1 MGNAI
6 TNGCNCKCTQ
16 EQFKDENEIIKS
28 NSNCKNSKNKKYK
41 GKEIYSNIYRN
52 NNGKDEKEND
62 ISNNKRQNEEMFYD
76 LDEPII
82 ENLNYDPYNINQKN
96 NNYNLSN
103 KSNDN
108 SNNISKQNNN
118 LNNNSKSTTNYNSI
132 YNSNYNNTN
141 PNYNPNN
148 NNNQNYNSN
157 FNNNDNNNIYDNTN
171 FKNNN
176 NNAHHNENYNSIINK
191 DEYFNSLNH
200 DNENNFSNYE
210 KDDNYYN
217 INDNE
222 NYNNANHINNN
233 NYNHNIINNR
243 NEDKINSEIDNETY
257 IPNSLNNNNKP
268 IKKSTLKLF
277 NISLNKSSIQNNNKN
292 SKKKII
298 IPNHNRSKSQ
308 INLNESYQLNHSIII
323 NGIYK
328 LNDIFINQ
336 INKHNNKINII
347 WKNIDITSIISKH
360 KVNSINL
367 DEIMFNGF
375 INRLII
381 SNLFKN
387 NSMNIQKFCIITK
400 QDFIIFQNK
409 ENFLLMKNP
418 QRKISLNEIEN
429 CGRLDFS
436 LLKIHYLY
444 GFYYMYL
451 NMKDEFNQ
459 EYNDDDDEVYKIVK
473 KEQNGKFYIL
483 FSKEEKI
490 VNQWV
495 CVINFF
501 MNMYKQ

>member
-176 NNAHHNENYNSIINK
+176 SNAHHNENYNSIINK

-210 KDDNYYN
+210 KDDYYN

-243 NEDKINSEIDNETY
+243 NEDKINSEIDNEIY

>member
-1 MGNAI
+1 MGSAI

-28 NSNCKNSKNKKYK
+28 NSNFKNLQKKNHK
-41 GKEIYSNIYRN
+41 GKEIYTTIYRN
-52 NNGKDEKEND
+52 KINSGKDEEDYD
-62 ISNNKRQNEEMFYD
+62 IYINKKQNEEVFYD
-76 LDEPII
+76 LDEPAI
-82 ENLNYDPYNINQKN
+82 ETFNYEPYNINQQN
-96 NNYNLSN
+96 NNCNISY

-108 SNNISKQNNN
+108 SNNNSKHNNN
-118 LNNNSKSTTNYNSI
+118 PNNNSKSTTNYNSI
-132 YNSNYNNTN
+132 YNTN
-141 PNYNPNN
+141 PNCFSNNN
-148 NNNQNYNSN
+148 NNNQYNNPNY
-157 FNNNDNNNIYDNTN
+157 NNNDNNQIDENINI
-171 FKNNN
+171 KNNN
-176 NNAHHNENYNSIINK
+176 NNKENYNSINNK
-191 DEYFNSLNH
+191 FDYFNSIN
-200 DNENNFSNYE
+200 NYNVNNFSNYE
-210 KDDNYYN
+210 NDDNYYN
-217 INDNE
+217 INDDE

-233 NYNHNIINNR
+233 NYNHSIINHK
-243 NEDKINSEIDNETY
+243 NEDKINIVIDNEKY
-257 IPNSLNNNNKP
+257 VPNPLNNNNKL

-277 NISLNKSSIQNNNKN
+277 NISFNKSSIQITNKN
-292 SKKKII
+292 SKRKII
-298 IPNHNRSKSQ
+298 PKHNHSKSQ
-308 INLNESYQLNHSIII
+308 TNLNENSQLNHTIII

-336 INKHNNKINII
+336 INKYDNKINTI
-347 WKNIDITSIISKH
+347 WKNIDITSIISKN
-360 KVNSINL
+360 KLNSINI

-375 INRLII
+375 MKRLII

-387 NSMNIQKFCIITK
+387 NSMNIQKFCILTK

-418 QRKISLNEIEN
+418 QRKINLSEIEN

-444 GFYYMYL
+444 GFYYMYI
-451 NMKDEFNQ
+451 NMKDEFSE

-495 CVINFF
+495 CFINFF

>member
-1 MGNAI
+1 
-6 TNGCNCKCTQ
+6 
-16 EQFKDENEIIKS
+16 
-28 NSNCKNSKNKKYK
+28 
-41 GKEIYSNIYRN
+41 
-52 NNGKDEKEND
+52 
-62 ISNNKRQNEEMFYD
+62 MFYD
-76 LDEPII
+76 LDEPVI
-82 ENLNYDPYNINQKN
+82 ETFNYDPYIINQKN
-96 NNYNLSN
+96 NNCNISY
-103 KSNDN
+103 KSNEN
-108 SNNISKQNNN
+108 FNNN
-118 LNNNSKSTTNYNSI
+118 SKRNNNPNNNSKSTTNYNS
-132 YNSNYNNTN
+132 NYNTN
-141 PNYNPNN
+141 PNYNINNNINN
-148 NNNQNYNSN
+148 NNNPNSK
-157 FNNNDNNNIYDNTN
+157 NNDSNQIYDNSN
-171 FKNNN
+171 IKNNN
-176 NNAHHNENYNSIINK
+176 NNIENDNSINNK
-191 DEYFNSLNH
+191 DNYYNSLNN

-233 NYNHNIINNR
+233 KYHHNIINNES
-243 NEDKINSEIDNETY
+243 EDKINLEIDNEKY
-257 IPNSLNNNNKP
+257 IPNPLNNNNKP

-277 NISLNKSSIQNNNKN
+277 NISLNKSSIQNTNKN
-292 SKKKII
+292 SKRMISAKH
-298 IPNHNRSKSQ
+298 NHSRSQ
-308 INLNESYQLNHSIII
+308 TNLHENSQLNHTIII

-347 WKNIDITSIISKH
+347 WKNIDITSIISKN
-360 KVNSINL
+360 KLNSINI

-375 INRLII
+375 IKRLII

-387 NSMNIQKFCIITK
+387 NSMNIQKFCILTK
-400 QDFIIFQNK
+400 RDFIIFQNK

-418 QRKISLNEIEN
+418 QRKINLSEIEN

-444 GFYYMYL
+444 GYYYMYI
-451 NMKDEFNQ
+451 NMKDEFSE

-495 CVINFF
+495 FVINFF